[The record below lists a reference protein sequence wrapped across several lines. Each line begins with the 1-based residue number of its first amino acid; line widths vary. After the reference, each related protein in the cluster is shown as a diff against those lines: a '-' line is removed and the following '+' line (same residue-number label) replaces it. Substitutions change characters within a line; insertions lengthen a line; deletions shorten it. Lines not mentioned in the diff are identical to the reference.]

1 MKSTFKVLFYLK
13 RDKQKKDGR
22 IPLMCRI
29 TIDGKESRFGMK
41 IDVLETQWSVPA
53 GKAIGKSKEV
63 NEINNLLEQTKASL
77 FKVYNELLVHDNNV
91 TSEKVKNQFL
101 GFETKKQTLLELY
114 SKWICY
120 FYSKWDD

>member
-1 MKSTFKVLFYLK
+1 MFSKLNGVSLPEKQLAN
-13 RDKQKKDGR
+13 QKKW
-22 IPLMCRI
+22 
-29 TIDGKESRFGMK
+29 MK
-41 IDVLETQWSVPA
+41 
-53 GKAIGKSKEV
+53 
-63 NEINNLLEQTKASL
+63 INNLLEQTKASL

-91 TSEKVKNQFL
+91 TSEKLKNQFL